1 MFHFRLI
8 NELHELPN
16 HKLSSS
22 EAGDDGK
29 KCARTRK
36 MCAICL
42 RMRVESC
49 EQIE

>member
-22 EAGDDGK
+22 ESGDDGAQREV
-29 KCARTRK
+29 CANSLDVRDLLTNAR
-36 MCAICL
+36 A
-42 RMRVESC
+42 R
-49 EQIE
+49 